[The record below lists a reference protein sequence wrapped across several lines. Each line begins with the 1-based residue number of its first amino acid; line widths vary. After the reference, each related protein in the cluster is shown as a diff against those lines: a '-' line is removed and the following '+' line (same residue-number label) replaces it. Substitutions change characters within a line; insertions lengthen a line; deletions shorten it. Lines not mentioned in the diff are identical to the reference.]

1 MIHWEV
7 SLILSFPPSLLSL
20 LFTSFVF
27 RMAEI
32 IFILKN
38 FYWELLYSANFLF
51 SQYLNYL
58 AQKVGM
64 KITLPIQKERNYTGQ
79 KILQWASFCYKI
91 ILQKDAK
98 VLMTDYF
105 IQIFYIIQIFVIQAI
120 FKWHYSSDI
129 R

>member
-38 FYWELLYSANFLF
+38 FYLELLYSANFLF

-64 KITLPIQKERNYTGQ
+64 IITLPIQKERNYTGQ
-79 KILQWASFCYKI
+79 KILQ
-91 ILQKDAK
+91 
-98 VLMTDYF
+98 
-105 IQIFYIIQIFVIQAI
+105 
-120 FKWHYSSDI
+120 
-129 R
+129 